1 MRFHFIVKD
10 RSFYR
15 RVLQIAIPI
24 ALQSLITIGVNMMD
38 TIMLGSMGETQLS
51 ASSLANQFVHVYQIF
66 CMGLGM
72 GASVLIARFW
82 GMKDKENLRKSITI
96 MLRLTLILSAL
107 FTLATLIAPRSI
119 MRIYTPDEGIIEA
132 GKRYM
137 RWVVAC
143 YFFHGLTLTL
153 TLVLRNVGLMKVP
166 LYTSIGAF
174 FVNVFFNWVFIFGK
188 FGAPALGVIGAA
200 VGTVIARTFEFLFIC
215 GYFVLFEKNFGFR
228 LRHAFLRD
236 RALTRQYI
244 RFSLPVMISDTLLG
258 IGLSLT
264 GVIVGHMREEFI
276 TAHSIVNA
284 GNHMI
289 TVTNTAM
296 AAASAVIIGNT
307 IGEGDKERA
316 YREGIAYIVIAV
328 LLGAV
333 YSLIIFALKGPY
345 LTLYS
350 VSDDARAV
358 CMELFRYLI
367 YFSPLEMLA
376 YCVSKGVLR
385 GSGDTRFLM
394 VADIVLLWVFSL
406 PLGYLAAHVWK
417 MAPFWV
423 YFFLKLEYAGKGL
436 LCTARFLSKKG
447 IKVVG

>member
-1 MRFHFIVKD
+1 MVFSELKNPV
-10 RSFYR
+10 FYR
-15 RVLQIAIPI
+15 KTLHIMIPVM
-24 ALQSLITIGVNMMD
+24 LQSLISVGVNFLD
-38 TIMLGSMGETQLS
+38 NIMIGQLGQTAISGVSLSTQFYSIFLFIFMGIGSGANVISSQYWGAKRYDSMKVIAATVLRI
-51 ASSLANQFVHVYQIF
+51 AFVI
-66 CMGLGM
+66 
-72 GASVLIARFW
+72 
-82 GMKDKENLRKSITI
+82 
-96 MLRLTLILSAL
+96 SAL
-107 FTLATLIAPRSI
+107 FLAVTAAFPRGI
-119 MRIYTPDEGIIEA
+119 LGIYTNNQGIIDS
-132 GKRYM
+132 GYGYLRLL
-137 RWVVAC
+137 AC
-143 YFFHGLTLTL
+143 TFIFYGLCTTVTTL
-153 TLVLRNVGLMKVP
+153 LRSTGHVKIP
-166 LYTSIGAF
+166 LISSIIAF
-174 FVNVFFNWVFIFGK
+174 FLNLFFNWVFIFGK

-215 GYFVLFEKNFGFR
+215 GYFILFEKNFGYR
-228 LRHAFLRD
+228 LKHAFLRD
-236 RALTRQYI
+236 RSLTRQYV

-264 GVIVGHMREEFI
+264 GVIVGHMAEEFI
-276 TAHSIVNA
+276 TAHSIVNS
-284 GNHMI
+284 GNHLI

-307 IGEGDKERA
+307 IGEGDKDRA
-316 YREGIAYIVIAV
+316 YREGVAYIVIAL
-328 LLGAV
+328 LLGALF
-333 YSLIIFALKGPY
+333 SLIIFLLKGPY

-394 VADIVLLWVFSL
+394 VADIILLWAISL

>member
-1 MRFHFIVKD
+1 MVFSELKNPV
-10 RSFYR
+10 FYR
-15 RVLQIAIPI
+15 KTLHIMIPVM
-24 ALQSLITIGVNMMD
+24 LQSLISVGVNFLD
-38 TIMLGSMGETQLS
+38 NIMIGQLGQTAISGVSLSTQFYSIFLFIFMGIGSGANVISSQYWGAKRHDSMKVIAATVLRI
-51 ASSLANQFVHVYQIF
+51 AFVI
-66 CMGLGM
+66 
-72 GASVLIARFW
+72 
-82 GMKDKENLRKSITI
+82 
-96 MLRLTLILSAL
+96 SAL
-107 FTLATLIAPRSI
+107 FLAVTVAFPRGI
-119 MRIYTPDEGIIEA
+119 LGIYTNNQGIIDS
-132 GKRYM
+132 GYGYLRLL
-137 RWVVAC
+137 AC
-143 YFFHGLTLTL
+143 TFIFYGLCTTVTTL
-153 TLVLRNVGLMKVP
+153 LRSTGHVKIP
-166 LYTSIGAF
+166 LISSIAAF
-174 FVNVFFNWVFIFGK
+174 FLNLFFNWVFIFGK

-215 GYFVLFEKNFGFR
+215 GYFILFEKNFGYR
-228 LRHAFLRD
+228 LKHAFLRD
-236 RALTRQYI
+236 RALTRQYV

-264 GVIVGHMREEFI
+264 GVIVGHMSEEFI
-276 TAHSIVNA
+276 TAHSIVNS
-284 GNHMI
+284 GNHLI

-307 IGEGDKERA
+307 IGEGNKDRA
-316 YREGIAYIVIAV
+316 YREGIAYIVIAL

-333 YSLIIFALKGPY
+333 FSLIIFALKGPY

-350 VSDDARAV
+350 VSDDTRAV

-367 YFSPLEMLA
+367 CFSPLEMLA

-394 VADIVLLWVFSL
+394 VADIILLWAISL

-436 LCTARFLSKKG
+436 LCTFRFLSKKA
-447 IKVVG
+447 IKVVE